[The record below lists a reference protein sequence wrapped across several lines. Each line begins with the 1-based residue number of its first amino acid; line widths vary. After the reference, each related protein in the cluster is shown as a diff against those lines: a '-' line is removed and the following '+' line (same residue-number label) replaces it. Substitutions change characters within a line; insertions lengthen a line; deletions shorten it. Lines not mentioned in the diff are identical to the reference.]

1 MKVQFASMISSRE
14 IREMTSETKLNEMGA
29 VSATWLVAAKAWVI
43 LCLWCLSAT
52 AVAQNVPFEILDGT
66 PIAITSVDVIPMD
79 SANVLFDQTV
89 IIENG
94 LISGISPDANA
105 VIPGTATVIDGTDR
119 FLFPGLADMHTHLGA
134 EVPIRGGIGNNQVQV
149 YLAAGVT
156 TILNQ
161 GDFLSPF
168 GNTLMS
174 LRNAIINGSAAGPTI
189 YTASYAR
196 GQEDTGTN
204 QQIVFTDLD
213 GRNHV
218 IGSKAAGYDYI
229 KIYNRT
235 PLDAYFGIVNQAQ
248 IEGMAILGHFPQA
261 VGSVRALAD
270 GMAMVSH
277 AEAYFYVHFNF
288 DQDPSL
294 ILPAIN
300 QTLTAGAWVNTTLYI
315 QETIAA
321 IWSGDTAAF
330 NAFLAQPQMKYV
342 HPDEI
347 AVWRAGFQ
355 GPRWNPSGSRPGEL
369 DSRFAFVK
377 GYTRDFHNA
386 GIRLIAG
393 TDSPTVL
400 GAPGF
405 SLHEEL
411 RTIAQLGLSNFEI
424 LQMATVNPGE
434 FVDQTLAPAESFG
447 TIRIGNRAD
456 LLLLDGNPVDNL
468 GNLQN
473 AVGVMAR
480 GRWYSR
486 VSLDG
491 RLDAIAVE
499 YAQISAPPLPSPAP
513 PDGGGGGAFGIWILW
528 ILLIASLLRAARK
541 KPRVG

>member
-1 MKVQFASMISSRE
+1 MLPNIGSRL
-14 IREMTSETKLNEMGA
+14 RKLVVSHSLLILGSLPLA
-29 VSATWLVAAKAWVI
+29 TPVSAQT
-43 LCLWCLSAT
+43 
-52 AVAQNVPFEILDGT
+52 VPFEILDGT
-66 PIAITSVDVIPMD
+66 PVAFTSVDVIPMD
-79 SANVLFDQTV
+79 SETVLFDQTV
-89 IIENG
+89 IIEAG
-94 LISGISPDANA
+94 LISSITSDSNA
-105 VIPGTATVIDGTDR
+105 VIPGNAAIIDGTGQ

-134 EVPIRGGIGNNQVQV
+134 EVPIAGGIGQNQVQV

-168 GNTLMS
+168 GRGLMS
-174 LRNAIINGSAAGPTI
+174 LRDAIVDGSTAGPTI

-196 GQEDTGTN
+196 GQQDTGTN
-204 QQIVFTDLD
+204 QQIVFTDVD

-218 IGSKAAGYDYI
+218 LGSKAAGYDYI
-229 KIYNRT
+229 KIYNGT
-235 PLDAYFGIVNQAQ
+235 PLAAYQGIVDQAQ
-248 IEGMAILGHFPQA
+248 IEGMAIMGHFPQP
-261 VGSVRALAD
+261 VGSATALAD

-288 DQDPSL
+288 NEVESL

-300 QTLTAGAWVNTTLYI
+300 QTLAAGTWVNTTLYI

-321 IWSGDTAAF
+321 IWGGDTTAF
-330 NAFLAQPQMKYV
+330 NTFLAQPQMQYV

-347 AVWRAGFQ
+347 AVWRSGFQ
-355 GPRWNPSGSRPGEL
+355 GSRWNPSGSQPGAL

-377 GYTRDFHNA
+377 RYTREFHDA

-411 RTIAQLGLSNFEI
+411 RVIAQLGLSNYEI
-424 LQMATVNPGE
+424 LKMATINPGE
-434 FVDQTLAPAESFG
+434 FVDQTLTPATSFG

-456 LLLLDGNPVDNL
+456 LLLLDANPMDDLDNL
-468 GNLQN
+468 QD

-486 VSLDG
+486 ASLDS
-491 RLDAIAVE
+491 RLDSIAAE
-499 YAQISAPPLPSPAP
+499 YARLSAPPSPPASPPPSS
-513 PDGGGGGAFGIWILW
+513 GGGGGALDTWFLW
-528 ILLIASLLRAARK
+528 MLLVTFAAQQLSNTRLTGQAVPVTNYWK
-541 KPRVG
+541 